1 MKFFK
6 SLCYNSSDMGSLTDR
21 QFMFDLRETV
31 SVATKRNWKR
41 LGANNKKERCST
53 RANKRMSEKTIIPKE
68 SFDDIANIPMIENIA
83 NIIKTSSYAVDNAL
97 FSLGVNL
104 MNRAKVSASNL
115 AYLEKEYDLEI
126 IDELMTMRLPNE
138 GDLLGLVYQCIQTEG
153 EKNIKGSYYTPK
165 KVVQSMV
172 SDIKLKPN
180 DKVLDPCCGSSAF
193 LLNIPNIKP
202 KQIFGS
208 DIDPIAVMISR
219 VNYFLKFPKTTN
231 SPKIYEADFL
241 ESLSLLNMQEN
252 DFQKNINSN
261 SFDYIIT
268 NPPWGAVSTN
278 NHFSSKNIL
287 SGEMFSLFLV
297 KSFESLKDGG
307 NMRFLLPRSILNVK
321 THQDIRKYL
330 LKTTNLKEI
339 RLHPGSFSGVMTQYI
354 SLEAEKNKKTAST
367 FTIIDNKNE
376 YRIEKKSLTAQN
388 HFVIN
393 TIDST
398 DREILDKVFSKKK
411 YDLSSSI
418 WALGIVTGN
427 NKEKLFDGP
436 RVGFEPIFTGKEIM
450 PFKLKDAKKYIHYD
464 RSNFQQVAKDE
475 IYRADKKLVYKFISK
490 KLVFSIDDS
499 GQLFLNSANILI
511 PQVPNMSI
519 NSVAAF
525 LNSEL
530 YQYLHKKMFGEI
542 KILKSSLLALPFIEI
557 TAKQDEELSSKVEN
571 ILQSDRED
579 YPDLQ
584 KYIYNLFDI
593 DDYQINHI
601 KGELYGSIN

>member
-1 MKFFK
+1 
-6 SLCYNSSDMGSLTDR
+6 MGSLTDR

-307 NMRFLLPRSILNVK
+307 NMRFLLPQSILNVK

-354 SLEAEKNKKTAST
+354 SLEAEKNKKAAST

-436 RVGFEPIFTGKEIM
+436 RVGLEPIFTGKEIM